1 MLLCLIEGAGE
12 GGDGVSDG
20 AAGELLPHQPPRA
33 EVRGHPANFLR
44 HESDPAAERP
54 HAPK

>member
-1 MLLCLIEGAGE
+1 LLELIEGAGQ

-33 EVRGHPANFLR
+33 EVRGHPADLLR